1 MKIVKIDEDGLLFD
15 NGAKLTD
22 YHEQD
27 CCETVYA
34 DWKNIQVATNIGA
47 NSISAE
53 ELDFDERVINCLGF
67 LPELGFTI
75 CDKNGIRLM
84 VSCYNQ
90 QNGYYSS
97 NLSLVY
103 TDKYKRVSTVDISDC
118 VKDEIW

>member
-1 MKIVKIDEDGLLFD
+1 MKITKIDSNGLTFD
-15 NGAKLTD
+15 NGAKLQD

-34 DWKNIQVATNIGA
+34 DWENMQVVTKIGA
-47 NSISAE
+47 NSISVE
-53 ELDFDERVINCLGF
+53 ELEFDERVINCLAFTPG
-67 LPELGFTI
+67 LGFVLNAV
-75 CDKNGIRLM
+75 NGIRIL

-97 NLSLVY
+97 ALSLVY
-103 TDKYKRVSTVDISDC
+103 TDKYGRVNTVDISDC